1 MENKELKDRIKFK
14 IAMSEIDNE
23 RRNNMKK
30 IKFIKNI
37 AAAACFVFFIGGV
50 TFADAISE
58 KIYDIYNFRKKY
70 DLETKLPEE
79 IVKDEEKLQKVLK
92 DYNSIMPW
100 DENAAE
106 VIESQDTTFKITE
119 VGMDDYFMIFRGKV
133 NFGNDVLEKMS
144 ISDIYKVRFP
154 DLVIKDEN
162 DNVLF
167 CMEENTLK
175 NIFQTEDIDSI
186 KNNPKY
192 CVSEVIISSFKN
204 YEELGNNPYE
214 FDYCI
219 NTIMPSNYPKSKKL
233 YFEFT
238 KIALDGREACMGKR
252 HYLNQD
258 QTLTILGNWKI
269 EYDLSP
275 KFYERE
281 DLITYKVTKTDSN
294 PNNKLLYCYYKDGVM
309 HTEFRIES
317 EERNNG
323 PWGSVKIG
331 DMLNELNIDRQI
343 RDYIMYDICSSDEFK
358 AREAWVEEARFT
370 DYHYI
375 ENSNGVQSKPHGL
388 CEVIND
394 EIKLISKTSSRIGGV
409 ISDGVFKSS
418 TIPGFDNGKWSS
430 PSGIKFDISEADLT
444 DKMKVKIGYLGK
456 DIVFEIERVKKGEK

>member
-1 MENKELKDRIKFK
+1 MDNKELKDRIKFK
-14 IAMSEIDNE
+14 IAMSEINNE
-23 RRNNMKK
+23 ERKNIKSIK
-30 IKFIKNI
+30 IIKNI
-37 AAAACFVFFIGGV
+37 AAVACFIFFVGGM
-50 TFADAISE
+50 TFSDAISE
-58 KIYDIYNFRKKY
+58 KIYNIYNFRKKY

-79 IVKDEEKLQKVLK
+79 IVKDEEKLPKVLN
-92 DYNSIMPW
+92 DYNSIIPW
-100 DENAAE
+100 NENAAE
-106 VIESQDTTFKITE
+106 VIESQETTVKITE
-119 VGMDDYFMIFRGKV
+119 VGMDDYYMIFRGEV

-144 ISDIYKVRFP
+144 IENINKVRFP
-154 DLVIKDEN
+154 DLIIRDEN
-162 DNVLF
+162 DNILF

-175 NIFQTEDIDSI
+175 NIFETDNIDSI

-192 CVSEVIISSFKN
+192 CTSEVIISGFEN
-204 YEELGNNPYE
+204 YDELGKNPYKFE
-214 FDYCI
+214 YYI

-238 KIALDGREACMGKR
+238 KIALDGEEACMGER

-258 QTLTILGNWKI
+258 QTLTVTGDWKV
-269 EYDLSP
+269 EHDVLS

-331 DMLNELNIDRQI
+331 DMLNELNLDRQI
-343 RDYIMYDICSSDEFK
+343 RDYIMYKICSSDDFK
-358 AREAWVEEARFT
+358 AREAWVEEANLT

-375 ENSNGVQSKPHGL
+375 ENSNEVQSKPAGL
-388 CEVIND
+388 CEVVNNK
-394 EIKLISKTSSRIGGV
+394 IKMVSRTSSRIGNG
-409 ISDGVFKSS
+409 IHNGIFKSS
-418 TIPGFDNGKWSS
+418 VIPVYNNGVWES
-430 PSGIKFDISEADLT
+430 PSGIMFDIDEDDLT

-456 DIVFEIERVKKGEK
+456 DIIFEIERVKKGDE